1 MTEPSQT
8 DIQQLVIAINAQTQ
22 AISELAES
30 NRTLVDYLI
39 QDQVEDLDGAAG
51 EVYLDSD
58 D

>member
-51 EVYLDSD
+51 EVYLDPD